1 MMNLAFGTS
10 LGLTSTKGSLSLTLF
25 NVFGN
30 VSCFV
35 VGYMSDK
42 YDIWLLTL
50 SSLVLSC
57 LSTFI
62 LWGICSYS
70 LSGILAYSSIYGAVA
85 GGFSSLWSAS
95 VRPIASEYHTF
106 VLYPSADFV
115 TTEDDSSLSTTLV
128 GYMFLTRG
136 IGNIVSTPISTA
148 LQQVHS
154 IQSRSVH
161 HTGFSVAGGRYQEMI
176 IYTGTCFAGAALI
189 TVLGWSLDRRHR
201 SD

>member
-1 MMNLAFGTS
+1 MDLAFGTS
-10 LGLTSTKGSLSLTLF
+10 LGLTSAKGSLSLTLF

-57 LSTFI
+57 LSTFV

-95 VRPIASEYHTF
+95 VRPIASKCNALVSY
-106 VLYPSADFV
+106 L
-115 TTEDDSSLSTTLV
+115 LLILWQQKTTLHCQ
-128 GYMFLTRG
+128 LRSSDTC
-136 IGNIVSTPISTA
+136 S
-148 LQQVHS
+148 
-154 IQSRSVH
+154 SRAV
-161 HTGFSVAGGRYQEMI
+161 
-176 IYTGTCFAGAALI
+176 
-189 TVLGWSLDRRHR
+189 
-201 SD
+201 